1 MCGVVWCNDC
11 RPLHSSI
18 PTFIFLTSIFGMMEK
33 IEKNLNQKKKI
44 SLLHLDMDNVFQKV
58 KNIKITS
65 NQGKM

>member
-1 MCGVVWCNDC
+1 
-11 RPLHSSI
+11 
-18 PTFIFLTSIFGMMEK
+18 MMEK
-33 IEKNLNQKKKI
+33 IEKNLNQKKKF